1 MWVGVGHVGGAGVL
15 QKEVEE
21 DEKKHLIRGSE
32 GLGAGPL
39 EEWQEFCV
47 WSRVS
52 GVQIQ
57 RPHMPCYVG
66 MFTLAVKTP
75 GSQVPSS

>member
-15 QKEVEE
+15 QKEMED

-47 WSRVS
+47 WS
-52 GVQIQ
+52 
-57 RPHMPCYVG
+57 
-66 MFTLAVKTP
+66 
-75 GSQVPSS
+75 